1 VPVVPFTI
9 RPPVTGGQGQGQA
22 EAEKGV
28 PGEPPGGVLHAQQ
41 VWDQHPQVCLVAKST
56 CMLWHMW
63 IPRKN
68 PTRNISN
75 NNARPAKPDD
85 KYLARLKAECRA
97 EELKARIRATKMMSQ
112 GICYSQMV
120 ESPPHRVPA
129 HVAPRAV
136 RTALTPDG
144 AINILKDAVERLRLL
159 LP

>member
-1 VPVVPFTI
+1 VPFTI

-97 EELKARIRATKMMSQ
+97 EELKARIRATKMMSPGHLLQ
-112 GICYSQMV
+112 PDGRKP
-120 ESPPHRVPA
+120 SPSSTS
-129 HVAPRAV
+129 PR
-136 RTALTPDG
+136 RTACRPDCSHSG
-144 AINILKDAVERLRLL
+144 RGNQHSQGCRRTA
-159 LP
+159 